1 MEQQNKC
8 LKMEAISKYFTTHK
22 RGEREEDNQDSV
34 CINKENGRYT
44 LSDGVS
50 QSFLPRLL
58 ADILTE
64 SFVAAS
70 NNDIFPDK
78 SLPEIFQKRKN
89 EYISSLDEFGA
100 SMQEIAEE
108 TFKGLA
114 AATFVGL
121 EIHEQHVVWKV
132 IGDSCLFIIPD
143 DGTIQCVCSEDVNI
157 DANGSIHV
165 AFGTTPAQIQSDGKI
180 YGEFITG
187 QTQIKTGWYI
197 LMSDAISD
205 WFIKEYNN
213 NKEKVIEQLFQ
224 LKDNAEFEC
233 FIEKEFRSNRI
244 KNDDCSVILIRI
256 ENGKTEAYPQKDEPG
271 PDYFND
277 VEKNDLKIKA
287 LPRNILVWLREKI
300 FKNKEI
306 AKIQSEH
313 KNNDYDELHTR
324 D

>member
-1 MEQQNKC
+1 MG
-8 LKMEAISKYFTTHK
+8 AISKCFTTHK
-22 RGEREEDNQDSV
+22 RGERDEDNQDSV
-34 CINKENGRYT
+34 CVNTETGRYA

-108 TFKGLA
+108 TFRGLS

-121 EIHEQHVVWKV
+121 EIHEQHVVWTV

-143 DGTIQCVCSEDVNI
+143 DGIIQCVCSEIVNI
-157 DANGSIHV
+157 DANGSIYV
-165 AFGTTPAQIQSDGKI
+165 AFGSTPAQIQSDGKI

-187 QTQIKTGWYI
+187 QAQVGAGWYI
-197 LMSDAISD
+197 LMSDTISD

-213 NKEKVIEQLFQ
+213 NREKVIEQLFL
-224 LKDNAEFEC
+224 LKDNTEFEN
-233 FIEKEFRSNRI
+233 FIEKEFQSNRI
-244 KNDDCSVILIRI
+244 KNDDCSVILLRI
-256 ENGKTEAYPQKDEPG
+256 EKEKTEANPQTDEPG

-277 VEKNDLKIKA
+277 MEEKGCTKIKSS
-287 LPRNILVWLREKI
+287 LRSFFVWLREKV

-306 AKIQSEH
+306 AIIQSEH
-313 KNNDYDELHTR
+313 KNNDYDELHNC

>member
-1 MEQQNKC
+1 
-8 LKMEAISKYFTTHK
+8 MEAISKYFTTHK

-213 NKEKVIEQLFQ
+213 NKEKIIEQLFQ

-287 LPRNILVWLREKI
+287 LPRNILVWLRDKI

>member
-1 MEQQNKC
+1 
-8 LKMEAISKYFTTHK
+8 MEAISKYFTTHK